1 MLNSKRLVLVLLSVL
16 LIAMVILSGCGS
28 SQSRQPTA
36 PGNGSSSSEQN
47 SGQSSTSEDT
57 LSGTITA
64 AGSTAMQ
71 PLVEKAAARFMEL
84 HPNVTITVQGGGS
97 GTGLSQVANGAVD
110 IGNSDVFAEE
120 KLGADQAKELVDHQV
135 IAQGFAAIVN
145 KDVQVDSLT
154 KQQLIDIFTGK
165 VTNWKDVGGQ
175 DLKIVVVNRPTSS
188 GTRVTFIAKALDGA
202 QVIEGNTLTEDS
214 NGTVLATVAQQP
226 GAISYLGLAYLD
238 ESVKALKIDGVEPTV
253 ENIVAGTYPVWSFGH
268 MYTKGEP
275 KEPVKSFL
283 DFMTSDDV
291 AQIAKKLNYIAG
303 SDAAKLK

>member
-1 MLNSKRLVLVLLSVL
+1 MLKSKKLLVMILAVLLVGTL
-16 LIAMVILSGCGS
+16 VLSGCGT
-28 SQSRQPTA
+28 SQPAQPTTPNDESA
-36 PGNGSSSSEQN
+36 ENEETQPP
-47 SGQSSTSEDT
+47 EDT
-57 LSGTITA
+57 LSGSITA

-71 PLVEKAAARFMEL
+71 PLVERAAARFMEL
-84 HPNVTITVQGGGS
+84 HPNVTVTVQGGGS

-120 KLGADQAKELVDHQV
+120 KLDEAQAKELVDHQV

-175 DLKIVVVNRPTSS
+175 DLEIVVINRPTSS
-188 GTRVTFIAKALDGA
+188 GTRATFIAKALDGSE
-202 QVIEGNTLTEDS
+202 VVEGNTLTEDS

-238 ESVKALKIDGVEPTV
+238 GSVKALKIDGVEASV
-253 ENIVAGTYPVWSFGH
+253 DNIVNGTYPVWSFGH

-275 KEPVKSFL
+275 EDPVKSFL
-283 DFMTSDDV
+283 DFMASDEV
-291 AQIAKKLNYIAG
+291 AQIAREMNYIAG
-303 SDAAKLK
+303 SDAAKLQ